1 MRQFEYL
8 NKHEQITFIFQN
20 IQAFIAIIGIIGN
33 MLAFA
38 VFLRKPLRNHSYAFY
53 FRVLAWT
60 DSFVLIHAFRHWL
73 RIVADFDVDLLGEFF
88 CRFNEFQPFFASST
102 SFWIRL
108 LIIFDRLIRV
118 VYPEYFRIIRRKWF
132 LFTAVLILFLYNAI
146 LHLIL
151 PLNYRLET
159 IEQSDNSTRLVCY
172 LPMEIQRINFTIS
185 FLNILISAMFTC
197 ILNYKLISSIFYSRK
212 NIRNKL
218 QRQHSFMI
226 KDRNFAISSIV
237 LTLFCVFCEFIFGTS
252 TLVALNLNLNPT
264 QIELVFTVSVTIALV
279 NLSSVF
285 FINMFMNS
293 IFYKEFFALFRND
306 SKSNR
311 RRIQL

>member
-20 IQAFIAIIGIIGN
+20 IQALIAIIGIIGN

-53 FRVLAWT
+53 FQILAWT

-73 RIVADFDVDLLGEFF
+73 RIVADYDVDLLGEFF

-132 LFTAVLILFLYNAI
+132 LFTAVLILFLYNGI

-151 PLNYRLET
+151 PFNYRLVT
-159 IEQSDNSTRLVCY
+159 IEQSDNSTRLICF
-172 LPMEIQRINFTIS
+172 LPMEIHQINYIISLINITICAS
-185 FLNILISAMFTC
+185 CTIVLD
-197 ILNYKLISSIFYSRK
+197 YKLISYIFYSRK
-212 NIRNKL
+212 NLRNKL
-218 QRQHSFMI
+218 YKPHSSVI
-226 KDRNFAISSIV
+226 KDRKFAKSSICISLMNV
-237 LTLFCVFCEFIFGTS
+237 CCQLIFVTS
-252 TLVALNLNLNPT
+252 TLIALSLNLNRD
-264 QIELVFTVSVTIALV
+264 QIELVFTASVTIAIF
-279 NLSSVF
+279 NSSSVLF
-285 FINMFMNS
+285 LNMFMNS
-293 IFYKEFFALFRND
+293 IFFKEFQRLFGCRKKRQ
-306 SKSNR
+306 S
-311 RRIQL
+311 